1 MSDDPRPEHPQD
13 SERQPGDGQ
22 SNAAAS
28 TIFVEMM
35 REAAQRR
42 AQRLK
47 TRDLYRRPVDP
58 DEKYA
63 TDPTTST
70 DEPTEPQKPSLLN
83 NEPVHRSESDSIP
96 GPTSLF
102 AAVEPT
108 SPRAPE
114 PPSTPPTE
122 ANVPVPPTEHQPEP
136 TATEISSHAEPE
148 PEPPRTVHPRIPVYK
163 PPRPVQPVANSDEPS
178 DEDRAARLQAQRVQR
193 VQRRRAR
200 RKQRRASMIGGF
212 LYTLIISIFA
222 AGIAATIF
230 TWFTDPQF
238 FEPEVVSG
246 LRQAEDNVAAAGVP
260 TLMPTPNW
268 LQRVG
273 IVSGHR
279 GPEDD
284 PGAVCPDGLT
294 EAEINFN
301 VATRVVRN
309 LRALGYSVDLLDEF
323 DTRLDNYRAAA
334 LVSIHANSCVDYG
347 NNASG
352 FIVAKAAARA
362 EGGPDTQLAECIAR
376 YYGEATSLERWFELT
391 ADMTDYHS
399 FREVHPMTPAAIIE
413 LGFMLAD
420 RELLTEEPDMLAR
433 AITQGVLCF
442 LEPTIGLGVD
452 EAPTELPLD
461 SATAIVTPEANIPPT
476 GEPANDGG

>member
-1 MSDDPRPEHPQD
+1 MSDDPGPEHTQD
-13 SERQPGDGQ
+13 NERPSGDGQ
-22 SNAAAS
+22 LNAAAS

-47 TRDLYRRPVDP
+47 TRDLYRRPIDP

-63 TDPTTST
+63 TDLTAST
-70 DEPTEPQKPSLLN
+70 DELSEPQRLAPRNS
-83 NEPVHRSESDSIP
+83 EPVYPSESKSIP

-102 AAVEPT
+102 AAVEST
-108 SPRAPE
+108 SSRTPE
-114 PPSTPPTE
+114 PPPPQATE
-122 ANVPVPPTEHQPEP
+122 ASAHVPPPEP
-136 TATEISSHAEPE
+136 HPE
-148 PEPPRTVHPRIPVYK
+148 PADMETAAPAESEQPRTVHPRIPVYK
-163 PPRPVQPVANSDEPS
+163 PPRRVQPTSNDDDPS

-200 RKQRRASMIGGF
+200 RKQRRAGTIGGF

-246 LRQAEDNVAAAGVP
+246 LRQAEDDVAAAGVP

-452 EAPTELPLD
+452 EAPTELPLN
-461 SATAIVTPEANIPPT
+461 SVPAIITPEANVPAT
-476 GEPANDGG
+476 GEPANVGG